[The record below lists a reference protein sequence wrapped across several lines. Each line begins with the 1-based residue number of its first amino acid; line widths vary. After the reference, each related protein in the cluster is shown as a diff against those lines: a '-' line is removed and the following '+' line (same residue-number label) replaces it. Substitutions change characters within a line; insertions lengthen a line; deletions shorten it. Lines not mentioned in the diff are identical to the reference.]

1 MKGQDALPSL
11 AKSTANDDWRD
22 LNPEEQERLLQQL
35 REARSDRAEK
45 KVAKVTQARVANDIE
60 GTLLRLNAKVSDIK

>member
-11 AKSTANDDWRD
+11 VKSTANDDWRD